1 MTLPEPIK
9 PSRRTQLI
17 YFFRTWLKPVTLER
31 RAEVQVQLRQSSHP
45 SFDFFLLVFLSCV
58 IATLGLL
65 TNSPAVI
72 IGAML
77 VAPLMSPIIGLG
89 LASITGDARLFR
101 DASVA
106 LVQGAALAIFISVM
120 LAVVNRYLPFIQ
132 LQELPGEVMART
144 RPSPIDLT
152 IALAGGMA
160 AAYALAQPQL
170 SAALP
175 GVAIATALMPPLCT
189 VGIGIALDRWD
200 VAGGALLLFITNAVT
215 IAFAGMLIFFALGFI
230 PRREAN
236 NGRLP
241 RGLIVSALL
250 TLVLLVP
257 LSVLSV
263 RFFEQAAANG
273 RINQVVQSEAIHYGA
288 ELASLQ
294 TTDDGQTLHLEIT
307 LRTFTP
313 LSYQDVDA
321 MQRSMA
327 LNLQR
332 PVAIVVNQVFAARLD
347 PLIPPTFTP
356 TATPVTLT
364 PTPTATATSTP
375 FPTATNT
382 PVPTA
387 TPALARLTNTA
398 GRGLDLL
405 QSPGGPSIG
414 KLQVGQAVTV
424 LYSEQVSQGLVWLEV
439 QDSAGRIGWVPQIY
453 LTVVTLTP
461 SPTLPPVFSPT
472 P

>member
-45 SFDFFLLVFLSCV
+45 SFDFFLLVILSCV

-65 TNSPAVI
+65 INSPAVI

-106 LVQGAALAIFISVM
+106 LVQGAALAVFISVM

-273 RINQVVQSEAIHYGA
+273 RINQVVQSEASHYGA

>member
-45 SFDFFLLVFLSCV
+45 SFDFFLLVILSCV

-106 LVQGAALAIFISVM
+106 LVQGAALAVFISVM

-230 PRREAN
+230 LRREAN

-273 RINQVVQSEAIHYGA
+273 RINQVVQSEASHYGA

-364 PTPTATATSTP
+364 PTLTATATSTP

>member
-45 SFDFFLLVFLSCV
+45 SFDFFLLVILSCV

-106 LVQGAALAIFISVM
+106 LVQGAALAVFISVM

-364 PTPTATATSTP
+364 PTLTATATSTP

-461 SPTLPPVFSPT
+461 SPTLPPVFLPT

>member
-45 SFDFFLLVFLSCV
+45 SFDFFLLVIFSCV

-106 LVQGAALAIFISVM
+106 LVQGAALAVFISVM

-273 RINQVVQSEAIHYGA
+273 RINQVVQSEANH
-288 ELASLQ
+288 
-294 TTDDGQTLHLEIT
+294 
-307 LRTFTP
+307 
-313 LSYQDVDA
+313 
-321 MQRSMA
+321 
-327 LNLQR
+327 
-332 PVAIVVNQVFAARLD
+332 
-347 PLIPPTFTP
+347 
-356 TATPVTLT
+356 
-364 PTPTATATSTP
+364 
-375 FPTATNT
+375 
-382 PVPTA
+382 
-387 TPALARLTNTA
+387 
-398 GRGLDLL
+398 
-405 QSPGGPSIG
+405 
-414 KLQVGQAVTV
+414 
-424 LYSEQVSQGLVWLEV
+424 
-439 QDSAGRIGWVPQIY
+439 
-453 LTVVTLTP
+453 
-461 SPTLPPVFSPT
+461 
-472 P
+472 

>member
-45 SFDFFLLVFLSCV
+45 SFDFFLLVILSCV

-106 LVQGAALAIFISVM
+106 LVQGAALAVFISVM

-364 PTPTATATSTP
+364 PTPTATATSTL